1 MKATNIYKAEKGL
14 IRVSA
19 EIEGGSIAEIRI
31 TGDFFMLPE
40 RSVLLLESMLKGKAF
55 DRQAISGALDA
66 FYASGIDTPCVTKD
80 DFLAAISGAKNEV

>member
-66 FYASGIDTPCVTKD
+66 FYASGIDTPSVTKD

>member
-19 EIEGGSIAEIRI
+19 EIEEGIIREIRI

-40 RSVLLLESMLKGKAF
+40 RSVLLLEGLLRGKAF
-55 DRQAISGALDA
+55 EESAISDALDA
-66 FYASGIDTPCVTKD
+66 FYGSGVETPCVTKE
-80 DFLAAISGAKNEV
+80 DFLKAISGAKNEV